1 MSFLYNA
8 CSDRCYFK
16 HKKSKRVFQL
26 ERIITDFSN
35 NRLILRLYEGETE
48 AGSLTA
54 GFGDEPGIKED
65 FGKFYL
71 GDIFFKQNYQG
82 IGLGSLLV
90 YLLIMEVRVNGGEFL
105 YVSAPYLS
113 ALGFYIGMGFY
124 PDPDEAVLQQPKDLA
139 NATKMSAQGF
149 GDFTRLF
156 LNERLK
162 SAKYFGMWKG
172 SVEIVK
178 ANTSEKV
185 LTQFEAYYQKPS
197 VELV

>member
-26 ERIITDFSN
+26 ERIITDCSN
-35 NRLILRLYEGETE
+35 NNLILRFYEGETE
-48 AGSLTA
+48 TGSLTA
-54 GFGDEPGIKED
+54 GFGDNPRIKEE

-71 GDIFFKQNYQG
+71 EDIFFKNNYQG
-82 IGLGSLLV
+82 IGLGNLSI
-90 YLLIMEVRVNGGEFL
+90 YLLIMEVRVNGGEYL

-113 ALGFYIGMGFY
+113 ALGFYIGIGFY
-124 PDPDEAVLQQPKDLA
+124 PDPDEAALQQPKDRA
-139 NATKMSAQGF
+139 NATRKSAQGF

-156 LNERLK
+156 LNERLN

-172 SVEIVK
+172 SVEIIK
-178 ANTSEKV
+178 ANISEKV

-197 VELV
+197 VG